1 MHRFR
6 SSLLLGAA
14 LVVTDGSPLQI
25 RTQVLHVFVN
35 GHPASLDNK
44 HRTLYERYRAR

>member
-1 MHRFR
+1 MHRFK
-6 SSLLLGAA
+6 SSVLLGAA
-14 LVVTDGSPLQI
+14 LALWAAPAAQAQD
-25 RTQVLHVFVN
+25 VFVN